1 MERQPVTSSNVKTI
15 GYDLGEHVL
24 EVEFTAGVYRYYD
37 VPPAVHENLM
47 GAASVGKV
55 MSCIA
60 GAGFRFE
67 RVQTLTEA
75 AASMSA
81 PAVGNAR

>member
-1 MERQPVTSSNVKTI
+1 
-15 GYDLGEHVL
+15 
-24 EVEFTAGVYRYYD
+24 
-37 VPPAVHENLM
+37 VHENLM